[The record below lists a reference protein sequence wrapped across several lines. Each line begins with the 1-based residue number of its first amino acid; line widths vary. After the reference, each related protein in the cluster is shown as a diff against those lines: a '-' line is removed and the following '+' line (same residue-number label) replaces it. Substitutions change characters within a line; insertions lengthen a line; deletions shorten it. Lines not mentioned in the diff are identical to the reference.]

1 MDKQNTNNKNR
12 KSLRANEPVD
22 FGNLE
27 ILKNF
32 LKSLAILVVF
42 ISSLLVPLYLSYKT
56 QQNAKVMRVRM
67 DMNQLKNW
75 TKIYELENSN
85 YFGLEDDEEIKRVF
99 EDIKS
104 MGGLS
109 VIFVSNDYTSFCCR
123 TNFSNTRLKNWCIDS
138 LGHVGDDGKCSTNHI
153 QCD

>member
-1 MDKQNTNNKNR
+1 MDKQNTHNKNR
-12 KSLRANEPVD
+12 KSLRANEPVEI
-22 FGNLE
+22 GNPE

-32 LKSLAILVVF
+32 LKSLAILAVF
-42 ISSLLVPLYLSYKT
+42 TSSLFVPMYLSYKT
-56 QQNAKVMRVRM
+56 QQNAKVMRVKM

-75 TKIYELENSN
+75 TKIYEIENIN
-85 YFGLEDDEEIKRVF
+85 YAGLEDDAEIKRVF

-109 VIFVSNDYTSFCCR
+109 VIFISEDNTKFCCR
-123 TNFSNTRLKNWCIDS
+123 TNFSNTKLKTWCIDS
-138 LGHVGDDGKCSTNHI
+138 LGHVGDDGKCTINHI